1 MHRLLRKDRSKI
13 DACVANENYSNVEK
27 RNILEVKMENLKTPL
42 DKKGRKLEKL
52 TKVQRFYSEFNS
64 DRSSSSSSSSLYVD
78 DRIFTFETKEIP
90 NNKFN
95 DKLSTKMKDANFSA
109 KTSPKTIDKK
119 KSSEACTL
127 IPPVSPGLSANQ
139 DLKDKAL
146 DIIYQK
152 KIKELK
158 SKKHSCK

>member
-1 MHRLLRKDRSKI
+1 MRKDTSKI
-13 DACVANENYSNVEK
+13 DACVAYENYSYVEK
-27 RNILEVKMENLKTPL
+27 RTVLEVKMENLKTPL

-64 DRSSSSSSSSLYVD
+64 DLSSSSSSSSSYVGEN
-78 DRIFTFETKEIP
+78 IFTFETKEIP
-90 NNKFN
+90 NTKFN
-95 DKLSTKMKDANFSA
+95 DKLSTEMKDANFSSKA
-109 KTSPKTIDKK
+109 SPKTFDKK

-158 SKKHSCK
+158 SKKTFL